1 MKKISLIFALIV
13 AAGLLFGC
21 GTAAQRSE
29 FWQHDSMYQDWDH
42 LKYSWGSYKHTAPT
56 VAVEKTTDRKWW
68 GLPVEDGQVK

>member
-1 MKKISLIFALIV
+1 MKKFSLIFALIV

-29 FWQHDSMYQDWDH
+29 FWQHKSMYQDWDH
-42 LKYSWGSYKHTAPT
+42 LKYSWGSYKHTPT
-56 VAVEKTTDRKWW
+56 DVAVEKTTDRKWW

>member
-1 MKKISLIFALIV
+1 MKKLNLIFALIV
-13 AAGLLFGC
+13 AVGLLCGC

-42 LKYSWGSYKHTAPT
+42 LKYSWGSYKQIAPE
-56 VAVEKTTDRKWW
+56 VAEEKTADRKWW